1 MDAVGY
7 RAPRLLA
14 LCGTATLAIAATRAN
29 AQTVAPPPAP
39 TSAPAGE
46 REAALEARLKMLEQ
60 AVVDLRAELA
70 QRRAAPPFPASA
82 SSSAPSPTALAAA
95 PAGSAATPASSVGAP
110 AASGANPQ
118 VAASATAGPPTANSI
133 ATGTAVAA
141 TSDGFRVG
149 NTTVKLGGFVRL
161 NVIGS
166 RYGDGEVAIG
176 GLGKEFFLPQQIPVG
191 GGFSSQDLL
200 FSARQTRLVFSTA
213 TPLNGKDVKTLIE
226 FDFALA
232 TAPVGAQRATNPYV
246 PTFRR
251 GFFEYG
257 NWLVGQEWSTFQNLG
272 VLPETTD
279 FVGPLDGTV
288 FNRQALIR
296 YTTTLRPGLSLQLAA
311 ENAETQTALSTSPA
325 LVDTDD
331 DRLPDGVARL
341 NWKNALGEFAL
352 AGIARELRTDT
363 LGVGRSAFGWGL
375 SGSGRVPLGARHDL
389 RFMATYGQGIGR
401 YLGLGFVPDAVFGGS
416 VDRLARIDNFAG
428 FAALK
433 IGWTDTV
440 RSTFMGS
447 YQSADYP
454 DGVVVTGLANAKSYG
469 GAANLFWSPA
479 KGFDLGVEYRHAVR
493 ELVSGSS
500 GTLDR
505 VEFAFKY
512 GF

>member
-1 MDAVGY
+1 MSGLAY
-7 RAPRLLA
+7 RMPRPWALSGVAALA
-14 LCGTATLAIAATRAN
+14 LM
-29 AQTVAPPPAP
+29 PAP
-39 TSAPAGE
+39 AHAQNATPH
-46 REAALEARLKMLEQ
+46 EAALEARLKMLEQ

-70 QRRAAPPFPASA
+70 ERRATAAT
-82 SSSAPSPTALAAA
+82 APSPPSPVQAAQTPSAQA
-95 PAGSAATPASSVGAP
+95 PSTPTQPAP
-110 AASGANPQ
+110 VAVASGPTREAANPQ
-118 VAASATAGPPTANSI
+118 VANSGIAGRPTANSA
-133 ATGTAVAA
+133 ATGTATA
-141 TSDGFRVG
+141 SNDGFRMG

-166 RYGDGEVAIG
+166 RYSDGEVAVG

-213 TPLNGKDVKTLIE
+213 TPVNGIEAKTLVE

-251 GFFEYG
+251 GFIEYG
-257 NWLVGQEWSTFQNLG
+257 NLLVGQEWSTFQNLG

-296 YTTTLRPGLSLQLAA
+296 YTIPLRPGLSLQVAA
-311 ENAETQTALSTSPA
+311 ENANTQTALPTNPA

-331 DRLPDGVARL
+331 DRLPDMVARI
-341 NWKNALGEFAL
+341 NWKASLGEFAL
-352 AGIARELRTDT
+352 AGVAREIRTDT
-363 LGVGRSAFGWGL
+363 LGVGHSTFGWGL
-375 SGSGRVPLGARHDL
+375 SGSGKIPIGRRNDL

-401 YLGLGFVPDAVFGGS
+401 YLGLGYVPDAIFGGP
-416 VDRLARIDNFAG
+416 VQRLARIDNFAG

-433 IGWTDTV
+433 IGWTDTI

-447 YQSADYP
+447 YQSAEYP
-454 DGVVVTGLANAKSYG
+454 DGIAVTGLANAKSYG
-469 GAANLFWSPA
+469 GAANLFWSPG
-479 KGFDLGVEYRHAVR
+479 KGFDIGVEYRHAVR
-493 ELVSGSS
+493 ELLSGDT
-500 GTLDR
+500 GALDR
-505 VEFAFKY
+505 LEFAFKF

>member
-1 MDAVGY
+1 MSGRAY
-7 RAPRLLA
+7 RMPRPWALSGVAALA
-14 LCGTATLAIAATRAN
+14 LTPIPAH
-29 AQTVAPPPAP
+29 AQNV
-39 TSAPAGE
+39 SA

-70 QRRAAPPFPASA
+70 GRRGTAATFPSPPPPAA
-82 SSSAPSPTALAAA
+82 QASSAPTQPA
-95 PAGSAATPASSVGAP
+95 PVAVASGP
-110 AASGANPQ
+110 MREGANPQ
-118 VAASATAGPPTANSI
+118 VANSGIVGRPTANSA
-133 ATGTAVAA
+133 ATGTAT
-141 TSDGFRVG
+141 TSGDGFRMG

-166 RYGDGEVAIG
+166 RYSDGEVAVG

-213 TPLNGKDVKTLIE
+213 TPVNGIEAKTLVE

-251 GFFEYG
+251 GFIEYG
-257 NWLVGQEWSTFQNLG
+257 NLLVGQEWSTFQNLG

-296 YTTTLRPGLSLQLAA
+296 YTIPLRPGLSLQVAA
-311 ENAETQTALSTSPA
+311 ENATTQTALPTNPA

-331 DRLPDGVARL
+331 DRLPDMVARI
-341 NWKNALGEFAL
+341 NWKASLGEFAL
-352 AGIARELRTDT
+352 AGIAREIRTDT
-363 LGVGRSAFGWGL
+363 LGVGHSTFGWGL
-375 SGSGRVPLGARHDL
+375 SGSGKIPIGRRNDL

-401 YLGLGFVPDAVFGGS
+401 YLGLGYVPDAIFGGT
-416 VDRLARIDNFAG
+416 VQRLARIDNFAG

-433 IGWTDTV
+433 IGWTDTI

-454 DGVVVTGLANAKSYG
+454 DGIAVTGLSNARSYG
-469 GAANLFWSPA
+469 GAANLFWSPG
-479 KGFDLGVEYRHAVR
+479 KGFDIGVEYRHAVH
-493 ELVSGSS
+493 ELLSGDT
-500 GTLDR
+500 GALDR
-505 VEFAFKY
+505 LEFAFKF